1 MQKATTD
8 FPSLAKYI
16 FFTKVVIYLSEAK
29 WASVENSSLLDNE
42 VKQDKAWQIKAAP
55 VAWVWVL
62 TYRPRQSPENPR
74 VSWLATTKGPSGY
87 WQLERDRPWWDR
99 RWSTT
104 TAIEESCTGVGRKV
118 AGLNLGADQ
127 EFFLPRNLRWWS
139 PTIFYHLQSPQDF
152 SHVWDV

>member
-1 MQKATTD
+1 M
-8 FPSLAKYI
+8 
-16 FFTKVVIYLSEAK
+16 IYLSEAK
-29 WASVENSSLLDNE
+29 WASEENSSHLDNE

-87 WQLERDRPWWDR
+87 WQLERARPWWDR

-127 EFFLPRNLRWWS
+127 EFFCREISVDDHLPSFITYNHHK
-139 PTIFYHLQSPQDF
+139 IFRMCEMFKVDCTTLYM
-152 SHVWDV
+152 WEM